1 MSEKSTAEDLV
12 EPRQLFVLS
21 GPSGVG
27 KNTVA
32 DRLCRRGRAV
42 RAVTATT
49 RRPRPGE
56 VDGRDY
62 WFVSEEQF
70 RDCMASGRLVE
81 HTRYVGHY
89 YGTPLESV
97 NRAADSGLP
106 VILTIDVDG
115 GVQLKERWPQA
126 TLIFLEPP
134 SEEELRRRLSGRGQD
149 DEANVARRVARAR
162 EEMAY
167 AGRYDFRVV
176 NAELDDAVAQVE
188 QIMACRCPPRGAR
201 NGHSR

>member
-1 MSEKSTAEDLV
+1 MSKESTAEGLI

-49 RRPRPGE
+49 RRPKPGE
-56 VDGRDY
+56 VNGRDY
-62 WFVSEEQF
+62 WFVTEEQF
-70 RDCMASGRLVE
+70 ADWVGQGRLLE
-81 HTRYVGHY
+81 HTRYVGNC
-89 YGTPLESV
+89 YGTPIESV
-97 NRAADSGLP
+97 NRAAECGLP
-106 VILTIDVDG
+106 VLLTIDVDG
-115 GVQLKERWPQA
+115 GIQIKEKWPEV

-134 SEEELRRRLSGRGQD
+134 SEEVLRERLRRRGRD
-149 DEANVARRVARAR
+149 DEETIARRIRRAR

-167 AGRYDFRVV
+167 AERYDYRIV
-176 NAELDDAVAQVE
+176 NGDLEQAVAETE
-188 QIMACRCPPRGAR
+188 QLMARRYPVRDAD
-201 NGHSR
+201 S

>member
-32 DRLCRRGRAV
+32 DRLCRLGRAV

-70 RDCMASGRLVE
+70 RDWMASGRLVE

-97 NRAADSGLP
+97 NRAAETGLP

-149 DEANVARRVARAR
+149 EEADLARRVARAR

-176 NAELDDAVAQVE
+176 NAELDDAVTQVE
-188 QIMACRCPPRGAR
+188 EIMARRCPPRGAS